1 LRIVSGKTKNDA
13 LAFFSMDTISLFIKI
28 PPCEIAYLTFVLESY
43 EGVAVMRT
51 IDPGRGIVEVMVP
64 PSYEKEL
71 GEILTD
77 LAQEFPVHHMV
88 KQGRDTGP

>member
-1 LRIVSGKTKNDA
+1 
-13 LAFFSMDTISLFIKI
+13 MDTISLFIKI
-28 PPCEIAYLTFVLESY
+28 PPREIAYLTFVLESY

-51 IDPGRGIVEVMVP
+51 IDPRRGIVEVMVP

-77 LAQEFPVHHMV
+77 LAQEFPVHHMA
-88 KQGRDTGP
+88 KQERGTGP

>member
-1 LRIVSGKTKNDA
+1 MSIVSGKTKNDA

-51 IDPGRGIVEVMVP
+51 VDPRRGIVEVMISP
-64 PSYEKEL
+64 FYEEEI

-77 LAQEFPVHHMV
+77 LAQKFPVHHMV
-88 KQGRDTGP
+88 KQGSGTGP